1 MNSRRRSPLLP
12 IAGIPPILDKKNNLP
27 LGLNAVGG
35 WWLILWNR
43 DIRVIMFHCV
53 PACGPALYGL
63 HSGGIESPLS
73 CRLLLIA
80 ASCWWALGLIF
91 FLCQG
96 LVVNAKQ
103 QTVIHDLKAFQ
114 NLQRNEVSFEMF
126 SYNIIKMFQ
135 GNLNKMFLLQNL
147 FFLLCL
153 SIHNALPLFAI
164 FLTRQSRCS
173 VLTKALYISWSK
185 VRPSG
190 TSVRKSRSLNVGL
203 DFSLSFLDACLL
215 YVEPLRSNLR
225 CMRTE
230 RGNILFITIIRMFL
244 PPLWTQ

>member
-1 MNSRRRSPLLP
+1 MSIIPMNSRRRSPLLP

-43 DIRVIMFHCV
+43 DIRVIMFHCI

-103 QTVIHDLKAFQ
+103 QTVIHDLKTFQ
-114 NLQRNEVSFEMF
+114 DLQRNEVSFEMF
-126 SYNIIKMFQ
+126 SYNIMKMFQ

-147 FFLLCL
+147 FFYFVYQ
-153 SIHNALPLFAI
+153 SIMH
-164 FLTRQSRCS
+164 S
-173 VLTKALYISWSK
+173 
-185 VRPSG
+185 PS
-190 TSVRKSRSLNVGL
+190 L
-203 DFSLSFLDACLL
+203 LSFSPGSPVA
-215 YVEPLRSNLR
+215 VFWPKR
-225 CMRTE
+225 CTFPDPKWGPQE
-230 RGNILFITIIRMFL
+230 HQSENPGL
-244 PPLWTQ
+244 